1 LRERSVLKKM
11 PSRPP
16 SLHHDRPLVF
26 RFVFLAVPDVLDRL
40 QDDVAG

>member
-1 LRERSVLKKM
+1 LAERSVLKKM

-26 RFVFLAVPDVLDRL
+26 GFVFLAIPAVFDRL